1 MQIGILSHTHM
12 SGAEVL
18 PIIARLSFE
27 LSLKLRGFGGFPC
40 FRIKYRLV
48 QKLIFRNNL
57 QQGEK
62 KAIAPFFVVVC
73 FTFLGEFN
81 SELLM
86 CLYLCSISNNFH
98 HQFFPD

>member
-1 MQIGILSHTHM
+1 M

-18 PIIARLSFE
+18 PIIARLSSE

-62 KAIAPFFVVVC
+62 KAIAPFLLLFVLPFWENLIQSCSCVC
-73 FTFLGEFN
+73 IYVQFLKIFI
-81 SELLM
+81 
-86 CLYLCSISNNFH
+86 ISFSLTKSL
-98 HQFFPD
+98 